1 MWVTRFQE
9 LPVMDIQRI
18 QEAVDTFVTQRAWE
32 KYHTPKNVAIALS
45 VEVSELLEI
54 LQWMSDEDIRQID
67 KDDPTCTRLREE
79 FGDVMIYL
87 LRFAYLLGIDAEQ
100 AVEDKLKL
108 NEEKYPVNISKGD
121 FVKYSE
127 RES

>member
-1 MWVTRFQE
+1 
-9 LPVMDIQRI
+9 MDIQRI
-18 QEAVDTFVTQRAWE
+18 QEAVDRFVTQREWE

-54 LQWMSDEDIRQID
+54 LQWMSDEDISQIRT
-67 KDDPTCTRLREE
+67 DDAAYAKIREE

-87 LRFAYLLGIDAEQ
+87 LRFAHLLGIDAQQ
-100 AVEDKLKL
+100 AVEDKLKR
-108 NEEKYPVNISKGD
+108 NEEKYPVHISKGD

>member
-1 MWVTRFQE
+1 
-9 LPVMDIQRI
+9 MDIQRI
-18 QEAVDTFVTQRAWE
+18 QKAVDAFVTQRQWE

-54 LQWMSDEDIRQID
+54 LQWRSDEDISHINKQD
-67 KDDPTCTRLREE
+67 SAYTRIREE

-87 LRFAYLLGIDAEQ
+87 LRFAHLLDIDVEQ
-100 AVEDKLKL
+100 AVEDKLRI
-108 NEEKYPVNISKGD
+108 NEEKYPVHISKGE